1 MCVRV
6 CVCACVRVCV
16 HVCVLY
22 VCCMYVMCVC
32 VVCVV
37 CRIKSSMFQYAG
49 TKDKRAITTQ
59 AVTVFRVPAERLA
72 SLNRASK
79 NVQVGN
85 FQYVL
90 EGEGEEEGSREREEE
105 KRERDGGRREKGRG
119 RRKDSDVMGSVSAV
133 EKYLCSIR
141 LDCLTRLNRCLCIR
155 K

>member
-1 MCVRV
+1 MYSHINVIATLSCMHVVCMLYVMCVRACV
-6 CVCACVRVCV
+6 CVC
-16 HVCVLY
+16 VCVLY

-90 EGEGEEEGSREREEE
+90 EGEEGGGEGEGKEGEGWGEEGKREGEEEGQ
-105 KRERDGGRREKGRG
+105 
-119 RRKDSDVMGSVSAV
+119 
-133 EKYLCSIR
+133 
-141 LDCLTRLNRCLCIR
+141 
-155 K
+155 